1 MPRYQYV
8 KIPGHLHPA
17 TLSYEVITQ
26 PYDSSLMMVVG
37 ISICHNKDRFSK
49 RLGKKISD
57 ERRENSPHYV
67 GFVNLDPSVSFGRR
81 IVGSIHAWLDSNWE
95 SLIKNP

>member
-26 PYDSSLMMVVG
+26 PHDSSLMMVVG
-37 ISICHNKDRFSK
+37 VSVCHNKDSFSK

-57 ERRENSPHYV
+57 
-67 GFVNLDPSVSFGRR
+67 
-81 IVGSIHAWLDSNWE
+81 
-95 SLIKNP
+95 